1 MPILVLVTE
10 TELQRAESTFTS
22 TAGFDCRPAPRA
34 EDALCDEVVRH
45 GARAVVVGSGM
56 YRDRLYATLGPGGL
70 IARFGVGYDNVDLPR
85 ATAAGVLCTNTPDV
99 LQQSV
104 AEITITMIGA
114 AARQVLTV
122 ATDLQAGRWAPREG
136 LELEGKTLALIGCG
150 AIAQAVARIAAA
162 GFGMRVVG
170 YARAPRQPPPHFA
183 GTTTDFVEAVRG
195 ADFVSLH
202 IPASAENANFLDQRR
217 LSQLEPGAWLVNTA
231 RGSVVDERALF
242 DALSSGRLAGAAL
255 DVFER
260 EPYEPA
266 DAARDLRTLP
276 NVILV
281 PHIGSNTVEANRRM
295 ALRALRNVQLA
306 HVGDVAA
313 LDLLNPDVLSRR

>member
-10 TELQRAESTFTS
+10 TELRRAGSTFTS
-22 TAGFDCRPAPRA
+22 TPGFDCRPAPRA
-34 EDALCDEVVRH
+34 EDALCDEVVRQ
-45 GARAVVVGSGM
+45 GARAVIVGSGM
-56 YRDRLYATLGPGGL
+56 YRERLYSALGPGGL
-70 IARFGVGYDNVDLPR
+70 LARFGVGYDNVDLAR

-114 AARQVLTV
+114 AARHVLAV
-122 ATDLQAGRWAPREG
+122 ATDLQGGRWAPREG
-136 LELEGKTLALIGCG
+136 IELEGKTLAVIGCG

-170 YARAPRQPPPHFA
+170 HARTPRQPPPHFA
-183 GTTTDFVEAVRG
+183 GVTTDFAEAVRG

-202 IPASAENANFLDQRR
+202 IPASPENANFLDRPR
-217 LSQLEPGAWLVNTA
+217 LSRLEPGAWLINTA

-242 DALSSGRLAGAAL
+242 DALASGQLAGAAL
-255 DVFER
+255 DVFAR

-276 NVILV
+276 NVILA

-306 HVGDVAA
+306 HSGDLAA